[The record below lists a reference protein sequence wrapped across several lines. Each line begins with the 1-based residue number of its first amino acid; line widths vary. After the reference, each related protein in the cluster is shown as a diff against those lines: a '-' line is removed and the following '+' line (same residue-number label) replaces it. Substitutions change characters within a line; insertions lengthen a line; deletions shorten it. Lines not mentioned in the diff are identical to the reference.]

1 VSGLITLSTD
11 AVFAMPGIY
20 AKANEAM
27 VASNK
32 VMAVLPIRGLDE
44 GEIGKLLRIR
54 RMIGLILITGTAWQ
68 TIFCQVSVRSP
79 VDITTAV
86 DTVSLLKI
94 APNIS

>member
-1 VSGLITLSTD
+1 
-11 AVFAMPGIY
+11 
-20 AKANEAM
+20 
-27 VASNK
+27 
-32 VMAVLPIRGLDE
+32 MAVLPIRGLDE

-54 RMIGLILITGTAWQ
+54 RMIGLILITGTVWQ